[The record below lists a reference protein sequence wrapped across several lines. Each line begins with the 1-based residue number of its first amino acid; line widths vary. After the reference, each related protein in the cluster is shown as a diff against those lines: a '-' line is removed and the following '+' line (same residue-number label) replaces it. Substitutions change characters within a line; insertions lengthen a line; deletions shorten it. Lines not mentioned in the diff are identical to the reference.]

1 MGQTKTKAQVIRGLL
16 RDARV
21 YLSGPMDFVASREEE
36 MKFGWR
42 ARIGGFLTSLGVTVF
57 DPWHKPEIY
66 GLHEYGRET
75 PETIGTR
82 DRWTFALGEAGAKAR
97 SDCADAFWPALHI
110 DLRIVDTTDFVI
122 AYVPTNIY
130 SVGTVHEIVLARSQ
144 RKPVLFVS
152 PKIDFPTLD
161 ELQKHLTGQGDKT
174 GLGLL
179 EKLKDEVPI
188 KTNPKGA
195 PSLWYLPL
203 IGAEHFFD
211 GFGFAKYPELVG
223 ENKGALDEHEERF
236 PPEKPLLPFLVQ
248 LNQRLPEKWD
258 RHLNKFGRNDDWLL
272 WELEKDKQGM
282 RCTGQQ
288 RG

>member
-1 MGQTKTKAQVIRGLL
+1 MGTTKTQAVPGLL

-42 ARIGGFLTSLGVTVF
+42 ARIGGFLTNLGVTVF
-57 DPWHKPEIY
+57 DPWHKPEIH

-75 PETIGTR
+75 PETTRTR
-82 DRWTFALGEAGAKAR
+82 DRWTFAPDEAGARAR
-97 SDCADAFWPALHI
+97 SDCADTFWPALHI

-130 SVGTVHEIVLARSQ
+130 SVGTVHEIVLARTQ

-152 PKIDFPTLD
+152 PKIDFPSLAG
-161 ELQKHLTGQGDKT
+161 LQEHLTAQGDKT

-179 EKLKDEVPI
+179 EQLKNEVPI

-211 GFGFAKYPELVG
+211 GFGFAQYPDLVG
-223 ENKGALDEHEERF
+223 KEKGALDEHEQRF
-236 PPEKPLLPFLVQ
+236 PPEKPLLPFLEA
-248 LNQRLPEKWD
+248 LNQSLPEKWD
-258 RHLNKFGRNDDWLL
+258 RHLGKFGPNDDWLL
-272 WELEKDKQGM
+272 WEFKKDKEGK
-282 RCTGQQ
+282 TTAADV